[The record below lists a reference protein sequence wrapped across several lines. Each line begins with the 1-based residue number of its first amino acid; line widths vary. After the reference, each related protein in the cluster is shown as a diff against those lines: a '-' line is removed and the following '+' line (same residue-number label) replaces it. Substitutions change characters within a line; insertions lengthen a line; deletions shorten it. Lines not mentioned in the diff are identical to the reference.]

1 LEYYLFLKHKTKELA
16 LLKQKNQD
24 PPKSNSKN
32 LFSVYIRLVLVIL
45 GCFSIFLIV
54 GLFAYSRLSKGEV
67 ITPEPALP
75 VEDSNPNGT
84 QVTESGTVITEPS
97 ADTPVK
103 TNFLI
108 AGTDAFNMLT
118 DVILVGCFDSNAKT
132 ISLISIP
139 RDTYTKMS
147 EENVAKLQEAGKH
160 VPQSGVMKMN
170 AVHSYAGK
178 ESGMLFLE
186 NQIEELLGIP
196 IDYNVEVSLNA
207 FRNIVDAVGG
217 IWMEVPAGGFY
228 YEDPTPGQNLVISVP
243 EGMQLLDGEMAEGVV
258 RYRNTY
264 PRGDLQRIEMQQVFM
279 KHFFEQALNKEV
291 IIQNAPA
298 FASTIISY
306 VSTNFTVADAP
317 KYIKHIDSLTAGSFT
332 TYTLP
337 GTDSTINEASY
348 FIMDEEETKK
358 LVDEVFFKETPAPP
372 EPGTDEL
379 PQAPPEPADIK
390 KMRIQVLNG
399 ADIEG
404 YAADVS
410 EQLRGYGFN
419 VINVG
424 NYYGDKIAKTR
435 IMVKTDSDYTELAKV
450 FKESVILTDSGID
463 EKYDIVIILGS
474 AG

>member
-1 LEYYLFLKHKTKELA
+1 M
-16 LLKQKNQD
+16 KQKKQD
-24 PPKSNSKN
+24 TPEGNSKN
-32 LFSVYIRLVLVIL
+32 LFSVYIRLVLIII
-45 GCFSIFLIV
+45 GCFSVFLIV
-54 GLFAYSRLSKGEV
+54 GLFAYSWLSKGNV
-67 ITPEPALP
+67 ITPEPSLP
-75 VEDSNPNGT
+75 VTDSNPSGT
-84 QVTESGTVITEPS
+84 QVTESGTVITNPS

-132 ISLISIP
+132 VSLVSIP

-147 EENVAKLQEAGKH
+147 EENVAKLQEAGKY
-160 VPQSGVMKMN
+160 VPPSGVMKMN

-186 NQIEELLGIP
+186 NQIEELLGVP
-196 IDYNVEVSLNA
+196 IDYNAEVSLDA

-243 EGMQLLDGEMAEGVV
+243 EGMQLLNGEMAEGVV

-264 PRGDLQRIEMQQVFM
+264 PRGDLQRIEMQQAFM
-279 KHFFEQALNKEV
+279 KLFFEQVLNKET
-291 IIQNAPA
+291 IIQNAPS

-306 VSTNFTVADAP
+306 VQTNFTIADVP
-317 KYIKHIDSLTAGSFT
+317 KYVKYIGDLTEGSFS

-358 LVDEVFFKETPAPP
+358 LVDEIFFKETPAPA
-372 EPGTDEL
+372 EEGTDEE
-379 PQAPPEPADIK
+379 PQTPPEPTDIK

-410 EQLRGYGFN
+410 EKLRGYGFN

-424 NYYGDKIAKTR
+424 NYYGDKSAKTR
-435 IMVKTDSDYTELAKV
+435 IMVKTDGDYTELAKV
-450 FKESVILTDSGID
+450 FEESVVLADPGID